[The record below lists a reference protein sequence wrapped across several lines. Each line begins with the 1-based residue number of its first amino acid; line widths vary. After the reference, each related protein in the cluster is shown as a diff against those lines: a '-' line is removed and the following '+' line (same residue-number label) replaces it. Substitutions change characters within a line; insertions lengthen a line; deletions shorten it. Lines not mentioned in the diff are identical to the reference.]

1 MPNRSLQ
8 GTFTAFAPLRGK
20 ALERGIF
27 SMGIIRL
34 VFLLALATFMSGCEY
49 AFSDV
54 ATRIRYALLVK
65 SALLHL
71 SKNETVTI
79 ALRPDHWP
87 DGCRKGE
94 GYRLV
99 LSPYRGGK
107 QVASGDIV
115 ITCKGGGIYYTG
127 MGSENIYVA
136 QEMAIE
142 KKTEDELRITLRKT
156 NSGTE
161 IVGLE

>member
-1 MPNRSLQ
+1 M
-8 GTFTAFAPLRGK
+8 K
-20 ALERGIF
+20 MIH
-27 SMGIIRL
+27 L
-34 VFLLALATFMSGCEY
+34 VSLLAMATFLSGCEY

-54 ATRIRYALLVK
+54 ATRIRYALFQE
-65 SALLHL
+65 SILLHL
-71 SKNETVTI
+71 SKNETVTV

-87 DGCRKGE
+87 DACRKGE
-94 GYRLV
+94 GYRLA

-115 ITCKGGGIYYTG
+115 ITCKGGGNGYYTG
-127 MGSENIYVA
+127 MGSENIYVV

-142 KKTEDELRITLRKT
+142 KKAEDELRITLRRT

-161 IVGLE
+161 IVRLE

>member
-1 MPNRSLQ
+1 M
-8 GTFTAFAPLRGK
+8 
-20 ALERGIF
+20 E
-27 SMGIIRL
+27 MVRL
-34 VFLLALATFMSGCEY
+34 VLLLAVAAFMSGCEY

-54 ATRIRYALLVK
+54 ATRIRYALLEE
-65 SALLHL
+65 STLLHL

-87 DGCRKGE
+87 DACRKGQ

-115 ITCKGGGIYYTG
+115 ITCKGGGSYYTG
-127 MGSENIYVA
+127 MGSETIYVA

-142 KKTEDELRITLRKT
+142 KNKEDELRITLRKT

>member
-1 MPNRSLQ
+1 M
-8 GTFTAFAPLRGK
+8 
-20 ALERGIF
+20 
-27 SMGIIRL
+27 IRL
-34 VFLLALATFMSGCEY
+34 VPLLAAATFVSGCEY

-54 ATRIRYALLVK
+54 ATRIRYALLEE
-65 SALLHL
+65 SALLRF

-87 DGCRKGE
+87 DACRKGM

-115 ITCKGGGIYYTG
+115 VTCKGGGRYYTG
-127 MGSENIYVA
+127 MGSESIYVA
-136 QEMAIE
+136 QDMAIE
-142 KKTEDELRITLRKT
+142 KKPEDELRITLRKT
-156 NSGTE
+156 QSGTE
-161 IVGLE
+161 IVRLE

>member
-1 MPNRSLQ
+1 ML
-8 GTFTAFAPLRGK
+8 
-20 ALERGIF
+20 
-27 SMGIIRL
+27 RL
-34 VFLLALATFMSGCEY
+34 VLLLAVATFMSGCEY

-54 ATRIRYALLVK
+54 ATRIRYALLEE
-65 SALLHL
+65 STRLHV
-71 SKNETVTI
+71 SRHDTVTI

-87 DGCRKGE
+87 DACRKGE

-115 ITCKGGGIYYTG
+115 VTCKGGGSYYTG

-136 QEMAIE
+136 REMAIE

-156 NSGTE
+156 RSGTE

>member
-1 MPNRSLQ
+1 M
-8 GTFTAFAPLRGK
+8 
-20 ALERGIF
+20 
-27 SMGIIRL
+27 IRL
-34 VFLLALATFMSGCEY
+34 VTLLAIAAFVSGCEY

-54 ATRIRYALLVK
+54 ATRIRYALLEE
-65 SALLHL
+65 SALLRS

-87 DGCRKGE
+87 DACRKGM
-94 GYRLV
+94 GYQLV
-99 LSPYRGGK
+99 LSPYKGGK

-115 ITCKGGGIYYTG
+115 VTCNGGGSYYTG

-161 IVGLE
+161 IVRLE

>member
-1 MPNRSLQ
+1 MEM
-8 GTFTAFAPLRGK
+8 F
-20 ALERGIF
+20 
-27 SMGIIRL
+27 RL
-34 VFLLALATFMSGCEY
+34 VLLLAIAALMAGCEY
-49 AFSDV
+49 TFSDV
-54 ATRIRYALLVK
+54 ATRIRYALLEE
-65 SALLHL
+65 STLLLL

-87 DGCRKGE
+87 DACRKGQ

-115 ITCKGGGIYYTG
+115 ITCKGGGSYYTG

-142 KKTEDELRITLRKT
+142 KNKEDELRITLRKT

-161 IVGLE
+161 VVRLE

>member
-1 MPNRSLQ
+1 M
-8 GTFTAFAPLRGK
+8 
-20 ALERGIF
+20 E
-27 SMGIIRL
+27 MVRL
-34 VFLLALATFMSGCEY
+34 VLLLAVAAFMSGCEY

-54 ATRIRYALLVK
+54 ATRIRYALLEE
-65 SALLHL
+65 STLLHL

-79 ALRPDHWP
+79 TLRPDHWP
-87 DGCRKGE
+87 DACRKGQ

-115 ITCKGGGIYYTG
+115 ITCKGGESYYTG
-127 MGSENIYVA
+127 MGSETIYVA

-142 KKTEDELRITLRKT
+142 KNKEDELRITLRKT

>member
-1 MPNRSLQ
+1 M
-8 GTFTAFAPLRGK
+8 
-20 ALERGIF
+20 E
-27 SMGIIRL
+27 MVRL
-34 VFLLALATFMSGCEY
+34 VLLLAVAAFMSGCEY

-54 ATRIRYALLVK
+54 ATRIRYALLEE
-65 SALLHL
+65 STLLHM

-79 ALRPDHWP
+79 TLRPDHWP
-87 DGCRKGE
+87 DACRKGQ

-115 ITCKGGGIYYTG
+115 ITCKGGESYYTG
-127 MGSENIYVA
+127 MGSETIYVA

-142 KKTEDELRITLRKT
+142 KNKEDELRITLRKT

>member
-1 MPNRSLQ
+1 M
-8 GTFTAFAPLRGK
+8 
-20 ALERGIF
+20 E
-27 SMGIIRL
+27 MVRL
-34 VFLLALATFMSGCEY
+34 VLLLAVAAFMSGCEY

-54 ATRIRYALLVK
+54 ATRIRYALLEE
-65 SALLHL
+65 STLLHL

-79 ALRPDHWP
+79 TLRPDHWP
-87 DGCRKGE
+87 DACRKGQ

-115 ITCKGGGIYYTG
+115 ITCKGGGSYYTG
-127 MGSENIYVA
+127 MGSETIYVA

-142 KKTEDELRITLRKT
+142 KNKEDELRITLRKT

>member
-1 MPNRSLQ
+1 M
-8 GTFTAFAPLRGK
+8 
-20 ALERGIF
+20 E
-27 SMGIIRL
+27 MVRL
-34 VFLLALATFMSGCEY
+34 VLLLAVAAFMSGCEY

-54 ATRIRYALLVK
+54 ATRIRYALLEE
-65 SALLHL
+65 STLLHL

-79 ALRPDHWP
+79 TLRPDHWP
-87 DGCRKGE
+87 DACRKGQ

-115 ITCKGGGIYYTG
+115 ITCKGGGSYYTG

-136 QEMAIE
+136 QEIAIE
-142 KKTEDELRITLRKT
+142 KNTEDELRITLRKT
-156 NSGTE
+156 DSGTE
-161 IVGLE
+161 VVRLE

>member
-1 MPNRSLQ
+1 M
-8 GTFTAFAPLRGK
+8 
-20 ALERGIF
+20 LE
-27 SMGIIRL
+27 
-34 VFLLALATFMSGCEY
+34 E
-49 AFSDV
+49 
-54 ATRIRYALLVK
+54 
-65 SALLHL
+65 SALLRF

-87 DGCRKGE
+87 DACRKGM

-115 ITCKGGGIYYTG
+115 VTCKGGGSYYTG

-136 QEMAIE
+136 QEIAIE
-142 KKTEDELRITLRKT
+142 KKPEDELRITLRKT

-161 IVGLE
+161 IVRLE

>member
-1 MPNRSLQ
+1 MV
-8 GTFTAFAPLRGK
+8 
-20 ALERGIF
+20 
-27 SMGIIRL
+27 RL
-34 VFLLALATFMSGCEY
+34 VLLLAVAAFMSGCEY

-54 ATRIRYALLVK
+54 ATRIRYALLEE
-65 SALLHL
+65 STLLHL

-79 ALRPDHWP
+79 TLRPDHWP
-87 DGCRKGE
+87 DACRKGQ

-115 ITCKGGGIYYTG
+115 ITCKGGESYYTG
-127 MGSENIYVA
+127 MGSETIYVA

-142 KKTEDELRITLRKT
+142 KNKEDELRITLRKT

>member
-1 MPNRSLQ
+1 MV
-8 GTFTAFAPLRGK
+8 
-20 ALERGIF
+20 
-27 SMGIIRL
+27 RL
-34 VFLLALATFMSGCEY
+34 VLLLAVAAFMSGCEY

-54 ATRIRYALLVK
+54 ATRIRYALLEE
-65 SALLHL
+65 STLLHL

-79 ALRPDHWP
+79 TLRPDHWP
-87 DGCRKGE
+87 DACRKGQ

-115 ITCKGGGIYYTG
+115 ITCKGGGSYYTG
-127 MGSENIYVA
+127 MGSETIYVA

-142 KKTEDELRITLRKT
+142 KNKEDELRITLRKT

>member
-1 MPNRSLQ
+1 MV
-8 GTFTAFAPLRGK
+8 
-20 ALERGIF
+20 
-27 SMGIIRL
+27 RL
-34 VFLLALATFMSGCEY
+34 VLLLAIAAFMSGCEY

-54 ATRIRYALLVK
+54 ATRIRYALLEESTV
-65 SALLHL
+65 LHL

-87 DGCRKGE
+87 DACRKGK

-99 LSPYRGGK
+99 LSPYKGGK

-115 ITCKGGGIYYTG
+115 VTCKGGGSYYTG
-127 MGSENIYVA
+127 MGSETIYVA

-142 KKTEDELRITLRKT
+142 KNKEDELRITLRKT